1 MDYLEF
7 FALNEDPFRLTP
19 DPFYFYPSEE
29 HNRILS
35 SLTYAVEQKEGFFLA
50 TGEPGTGK
58 TTLLNRFL
66 STEGLKE
73 RAGIA
78 LVLTP
83 TLSPEEFLLTILE
96 DLNVE
101 VRDKNKNAIL
111 KTFRDFLIG
120 SSQQGRRIIIIVDEA
135 QNLPTETLEEL
146 RLLSNL
152 ETEKEKL
159 LQIVLI
165 GQAELKKRLL
175 SDSLKQLNQRITM
188 RAEFRPLSQSE
199 TSEYLN
205 FRLIKAG
212 KGTAAFDEKA
222 KRHIYTL
229 SRGIP
234 RLINLLASRSMMAAY
249 LDASRSIRKRHVEY
263 AARHV
268 ADSAAPGGGGLRR
281 LRLRV
286 ATPLLFLTLAALSA
300 AVAYHSMRSPE
311 PAKNAAPPL
320 QAPPAAAPV
329 IVLQEGAPQPEAA
342 AAPSPAAPSL
352 SPPDASSGTG
362 GTRDEKSAADRESVP
377 SYSPDASQA
386 SPAQASKEKRGKI
399 ITVRVNSATL
409 RESPSLDARPVTWV
423 SREAELE
430 VKEETVVDGK
440 RWYRITTS
448 SGKDCWIVENVVKA
462 E

>member
-1 MDYLEF
+1 MEYLEF
-7 FALNEDPFRLTP
+7 FGLNEDPFRLTP

-35 SLTYAVEQKEGFFLA
+35 SLAYAVEQKEGFFLA

-96 DLNVE
+96 DLEVE
-101 VRDKNKNAIL
+101 VRERNKNAVL

-120 SSQQGRRIIIIVDEA
+120 NSRQGRRIIIIVDEA
-135 QNLPTETLEEL
+135 QNLPAETLEEL

-159 LQIVLI
+159 LQIVLM
-165 GQAELKKRLL
+165 GQSELKKRLL

-188 RAEFRPLSQSE
+188 RAEFRPLNRSE
-199 TSEYLN
+199 TSEYIN

-212 KGTAAFDEKA
+212 KGAASFDEAA
-222 KRHIYTL
+222 KRRIHTL

-234 RLINLLASRSMMAAY
+234 RLINLLSSRSMMAAY
-249 LDASRSIRKRHVEY
+249 LDASRNVRKRHVEH

-268 ADSAAPGGGGLRR
+268 ADSAAPGKGGVRR
-281 LRLRV
+281 LRLRF
-286 ATPLLFLTLAALSA
+286 AAPLLFFALAALSA
-300 AVAYHSMRSPE
+300 AVAYQFFPL
-311 PAKNAAPPL
+311 PAGVKSAAPALP
-320 QAPPAAAPV
+320 APSAAPPV
-329 IVLQEGAPQPEAA
+329 IVLQESVRQPGASPAPAA
-342 AAPSPAAPSL
+342 AAPAPSAPAVSPGAGGTLNEKSVPARDSAPPLSPAAP
-352 SPPDASSGTG
+352 PASHEQG
-362 GTRDEKSAADRESVP
+362 RKEAREKV
-377 SYSPDASQA
+377 
-386 SPAQASKEKRGKI
+386 
-399 ITVRVNSATL
+399 ITVRVRSATL
-409 RESPSLDARPVTWV
+409 REFPALGAPPVTWV
-423 SREAELE
+423 SRGAVLEAQ
-430 VKEETVVDGK
+430 EETMVEGK
-440 RWYRITTS
+440 RWFRIITTS
-448 SGKDCWIVENVVKA
+448 GREGWISEKVVA

>member
-7 FALNEDPFRLTP
+7 FGLQEDPFRLTP

-73 RAGIA
+73 RAGVA

-96 DLNVE
+96 DLEVE
-101 VRDKNKNAIL
+101 VRDRNKNAIL
-111 KTFRDFLIG
+111 KTFRDFLLG
-120 SSQQGRRIIIIVDEA
+120 NSRQGRRIIIIVDEA

-165 GQAELKKRLL
+165 GQSELKKRLL
-175 SDSLKQLNQRITM
+175 SDSLKQLNQRIAL
-188 RAEFRPLSQSE
+188 RAEFRPLNRFE
-199 TSEYLN
+199 TSEYIN

-212 KGTAAFDEKA
+212 KGAAAFDEKA
-222 KRHIYTL
+222 KQHIHAL

-234 RLINLLASRSMMAAY
+234 RLINLLSSRSMMAAY
-249 LDASRSIRKRHVEY
+249 LDASRNIRKCHVEH

-268 ADSAAPGGGGLRR
+268 ADSAAPGNRGLRR
-281 LRLRV
+281 LPLRFT
-286 ATPLLFLTLAALSA
+286 APLLFIALAALSA
-300 AVAYHSMRSPE
+300 AVAHYFMYSPLT
-311 PAKNAAPPL
+311 AKSFAPLL
-320 QAPPAAAPV
+320 QAPPALP
-329 IVLQEGAPQPEAA
+329 
-342 AAPSPAAPSL
+342 
-352 SPPDASSGTG
+352 
-362 GTRDEKSAADRESVP
+362 
-377 SYSPDASQA
+377 
-386 SPAQASKEKRGKI
+386 EKRGKSI
-399 ITVRVNSATL
+399 IVRVKSATL
-409 RESPSLDARPVTWV
+409 RESPDLDAPPVTWV
-423 SREAELE
+423 SRGAVLEAR
-430 VKEETVVDGK
+430 EETTVDGK
-440 RWYRITTS
+440 KWFRIITTS
-448 SGKDCWIVENVVKA
+448 GREGWIAEKVVA
-462 E
+462 ETAE